1 MAATKRSELSADP
14 EIQEESL
21 AQEHLMTIKE
31 VADFLRISTIS
42 AYSWVRDGKLPAI
55 RIGKEWRV
63 RTRDLDEWLEVRSTA
78 KHVTLD

>member
-1 MAATKRSELSADP
+1 VKSLPDSLDAKED
-14 EIQEESL
+14 SL
-21 AQEHLMTIKE
+21 AQNELMTIKE

-63 RTRDLDEWLEVRSTA
+63 RSRDLDEWLEGRRIS
-78 KHVTLD
+78 KHSNA

>member
-1 MAATKRSELSADP
+1 MADSFKAKEDP
-14 EIQEESL
+14 VANDQ
-21 AQEHLMTIKE
+21 LMTIKE

-63 RTRDLDEWLEVRSTA
+63 RSRDLDHWLEVRSTA
-78 KHVTLD
+78 RHSLD

>member
-1 MAATKRSELSADP
+1 MADTSQAKEASLSND
-14 EIQEESL
+14 Q
-21 AQEHLMTIKE
+21 LMTIKE

-63 RTRDLDEWLEVRSTA
+63 RSRDLDEWLEVRSPA
-78 KHVTLD
+78 RHVTLD

>member
-1 MAATKRSELSADP
+1 MTSMADSFQAKEDALSNN
-14 EIQEESL
+14 E
-21 AQEHLMTIKE
+21 LMTIKE

-63 RTRDLDEWLEVRSTA
+63 RSRDLDEWLEVRRSIS
-78 KHVTLD
+78 KHPALD

>member
-1 MAATKRSELSADP
+1 MADSLRAKEDALSNN
-14 EIQEESL
+14 E
-21 AQEHLMTIKE
+21 LMTIKE

-63 RTRDLDEWLEVRSTA
+63 RSRDLDEWLETRRSIS
-78 KHVTLD
+78 KHPALD

>member
-1 MAATKRSELSADP
+1 LSNN
-14 EIQEESL
+14 E
-21 AQEHLMTIKE
+21 LMTIKE

-63 RTRDLDEWLEVRSTA
+63 RSRDLDEWLEVRRSIS
-78 KHVTLD
+78 KHPALD

>member
-1 MAATKRSELSADP
+1 MKSLPDSLDAKED
-14 EIQEESL
+14 SL
-21 AQEHLMTIKE
+21 AQNELMTIKE

-63 RTRDLDEWLEVRSTA
+63 RSRDLDEWLEGRRIS
-78 KHVTLD
+78 KHSNA

>member
-1 MAATKRSELSADP
+1 MP
-14 EIQEESL
+14 HNQ
-21 AQEHLMTIKE
+21 LMTIKE

-63 RTRDLDEWLEVRSTA
+63 RTSDLDEWLEVRSTA
-78 KHVTLD
+78 KHVVLD

>member
-1 MAATKRSELSADP
+1 MKSMADSSEVKEDP
-14 EIQEESL
+14 VVNDQ
-21 AQEHLMTIKE
+21 LMTIKE

-78 KHVTLD
+78 RHMTLD

>member
-1 MAATKRSELSADP
+1 MAHD
-14 EIQEESL
+14 Q
-21 AQEHLMTIKE
+21 LMTIKE

-78 KHVTLD
+78 RQVTLD

>member
-1 MAATKRSELSADP
+1 MANNE
-14 EIQEESL
+14 
-21 AQEHLMTIKE
+21 LMTIKE

-63 RTRDLDEWLEVRSTA
+63 SSRDLDEWLEVRRSIS
-78 KHVTLD
+78 KHPALD

>member
-1 MAATKRSELSADP
+1 MTDTERSALSADAAS
-14 EIQEESL
+14 QEESL
-21 AQEHLMTIKE
+21 AQQHLMTIKE

-63 RTRDLDEWLEVRSTA
+63 RTRDLDEWLELRSTA

>member
-1 MAATKRSELSADP
+1 MTSMADSSQAKEDQVAND
-14 EIQEESL
+14 Q
-21 AQEHLMTIKE
+21 LMTIKE

-63 RTRDLDEWLEVRSTA
+63 RSRDLDEWLEVRSTVR
-78 KHVTLD
+78 HLTLD

>member
-1 MAATKRSELSADP
+1 MADSPQAKED
-14 EIQEESL
+14 SL
-21 AQEHLMTIKE
+21 ANDQLMTIKE

-63 RTRDLDEWLEVRSTA
+63 RSRDLDQWLEVRSTA
-78 KHVTLD
+78 RQMTPN

>member
-1 MAATKRSELSADP
+1 MAETTQVRED
-14 EIQEESL
+14 SL
-21 AQEHLMTIKE
+21 ANDQLMTIKE

-63 RTRDLDEWLEVRSTA
+63 RTRDLNEWLDVRSTA
-78 KHVTLD
+78 KHVALD

>member
-1 MAATKRSELSADP
+1 MKSTADSL
-14 EIQEESL
+14 EVQEDAL
-21 AQEHLMTIKE
+21 AHDQLMTIKE

-78 KHVTLD
+78 KHVGLD

>member
-1 MAATKRSELSADP
+1 MAERLQAKED
-14 EIQEESL
+14 SL
-21 AQEHLMTIKE
+21 ANDQLMTIKE

-78 KHVTLD
+78 KHITID

>member
-1 MAATKRSELSADP
+1 MTSMADSLQAKENALSNN
-14 EIQEESL
+14 E
-21 AQEHLMTIKE
+21 LMTIKE

-63 RTRDLDEWLEVRSTA
+63 RSRDLDEWLEVRRSIS
-78 KHVTLD
+78 KHPALD

>member
-1 MAATKRSELSADP
+1 MDKTKRTALSQQTSE
-14 EIQEESL
+14 EESL
-21 AQEHLMTIKE
+21 ADHLMTIKE

-78 KHVTLD
+78 KHVALD

>member
-1 MAATKRSELSADP
+1 MADSSQSKEDP
-14 EIQEESL
+14 VANDQ
-21 AQEHLMTIKE
+21 LMTIKE

-63 RTRDLDEWLEVRSTA
+63 RSRDLDQWLEVRSTA
-78 KHVTLD
+78 RQMTLD